1 MKRLFIESPYFTEAV
16 RAEGIPD
23 EEVHEL
29 QDDIMAG
36 RGDAIPGTG
45 GVRKIRWARAGAG
58 KRGGRRALFADYP
71 DFGVTM
77 LLTFYAKNIKGNLS
91 PSEVPDWKRVKEAMD
106 VRIRSTYG
114 KQK

>member
-1 MKRLFIESPYFTEAV
+1 MKRLFVESSGFTHAV

-23 EEVHEL
+23 EEIHEL

-36 RGDAIPGTG
+36 RGDIIPGTG

-71 DFGVTM
+71 DLGVTALM
-77 LLTFYAKNIKGNLS
+77 GFYAKNMKEDLS
-91 PSEVPDWKRVKEAMD
+91 PSEIAECRRVKQALDAE
-106 VRIRSTYG
+106 IRKTYG
-114 KQK
+114 KPE